1 MSGTIFNEG
10 MFISSFS
17 MTDSEKS
24 VHILKWEKINDRREN
39 YKLIRI
45 NTQKKNRKKY
55 CVYYLFSIFIFR
67 VFIKSLIYYPV

>member
-24 VHILKWEKINDRREN
+24 VHIKWEKINDRREN

-45 NTQKKNRKKY
+45 NTQKKIEKY
-55 CVYYLFSIFIFR
+55 I
-67 VFIKSLIYYPV
+67 VFIICSLSSFFVYL